1 VSVPILYRPARAD
14 DLERA
19 DRLVVASI
27 NDLTERHGFGPMA
40 TVRTPEFQLFSL
52 NDSPGGLWTAE
63 EGGQIVGSAF
73 AWACGDLWF
82 LAELFIAPD
91 RQGEGIGNALL
102 GRMLEHA
109 QACGATCKA
118 LLTFTFN
125 RTSQALYIRHGM
137 FPRCP
142 VYMFGAAR
150 DALLERLPAQG
161 LRSVPLERTEAHH
174 ALLASIDVSALGV
187 SREKHH
193 RFLADDA
200 TVKGFLLHDGDAC
213 AGYAYVN
220 SFGHIGPFAVERRE
234 AIAPAFAAALR
245 LASET
250 SAPQISAFIP
260 GASDAALTVA
270 VGAGMRI
277 NFPML
282 LMSSC
287 EFGDWSRYLPRNPG
301 FM

>member
-1 VSVPILYRPARAD
+1 MSLAFRPARAD
-14 DLERA
+14 ELQRA
-19 DRLVVASI
+19 QELIVGSI
-27 NDLTERHGFGPMA
+27 NDLTERHGFGMMA

-52 NDSPGGLWTAE
+52 KDNPGGLWTAE
-63 EGGQIVGSAF
+63 EDGQIVGSAF

-82 LAELFIAPD
+82 LAELFISPD
-91 RQGEGIGNALL
+91 RQGQGIGNALL

-109 QACGATCKA
+109 QACGATCRA

-150 DALLERLPAQG
+150 DQVMKRLPAQK
-161 LRSVPLERTEAHH
+161 LHSVVLDNTEAHR
-174 ALLASIDVSALGV
+174 ALLTQIDASALGV

-193 RFLADDA
+193 NYLAGDA
-200 TVKGFLLHDGDAC
+200 TVQGFLLYEGSGC
-213 AGYAYVN
+213 AGYAYVS

-234 AIAPAFAAALR
+234 AIAPAFAAALT

-250 SAPQISAFIP
+250 GAPQVSAFIP

-277 NFPML
+277 SFPML
-282 LMSSC
+282 LMSSR